1 MSLEAVIE
9 TARLQLG
16 ISENPPGSNRV
27 KYWEDYGP
35 GWQGQPW
42 CVCFLW
48 WCFRAAGEEKAFFGG
63 ARTASCGAL
72 LRWYQA
78 QGQTV
83 PASEVER
90 GDIVILDFTGRQ
102 KDTQH
107 CGLVVGVNYHVSGG
121 WKTSV
126 QTIEGNT
133 TPGEEGSQ
141 DNGGCVALKTR
152 WGNQIVAVCR
162 PKYTPEPVLTDKP
175 EDFCGHWAEADIRW
189 CMEHGILKGYEDGS
203 FRPDRAVTRAELA
216 AVIRRALDGQK

>member
-63 ARTASCGAL
+63 ARTASCGTL
-72 LRWYQA
+72 LRWYEA
-78 QGQTV
+78 QGHTV
-83 PASEVER
+83 PAER
-90 GDIVILDFTGRQ
+90 AQPGDIVILNFSGKKGRDG
-102 KDTQH
+102 KPDTEH
-107 CGLVVGVNYHVSGG
+107 CGLVTAREDTPSLRFR
-121 WKTSV
+121 
-126 QTIEGNT
+126 TIEGNT
-133 TPGEEGSQ
+133 SPGEEGSQ

-152 WGNQIVAVCR
+152 LPRQIVGVCR
-162 PKYTPEPVLTDKP
+162 PQYRPPDWA
-175 EDFCGHWAEADIRW
+175 GHWAEEDIRR
-189 CMEHGILKGYEDGS
+189 CLERGILRGYPDGS
-203 FRPDRAVTRAELA
+203 FRPEQTVTRAELA
-216 AVIRRALDGQK
+216 AVLRRLGEN